1 MKMKKPK
8 ANLYMLI
15 KIEVDDDNFPN
26 DDVIEVGW
34 HLNKFDAL
42 QKYVG
47 DFCER
52 NNSLWIDFYYNATNE
67 KLPIYSNYGEYWI
80 EGESSDEVKW
90 EICDN
95 YHLHYEGY

>member
-34 HLNKFDAL
+34 HLNKFMKICL
-42 QKYVG
+42 LMNHGLSKK
-47 DFCER
+47 
-52 NNSLWIDFYYNATNE
+52 IE
-67 KLPIYSNYGEYWI
+67 KDLLM
-80 EGESSDEVKW
+80 K
-90 EICDN
+90 
-95 YHLHYEGY
+95 

>member
-52 NNSLWIDFYYNATNE
+52 NNSLWIDFYYNATIE

-90 EICDN
+90 EICDD

>member
-1 MKMKKPK
+1 MKKPK

-34 HLNKFDAL
+34 NRNKEDAI

-47 DFCER
+47 EFCKKIM
-52 NNSLWIDFYYNATNE
+52 L
-67 KLPIYSNYGEYWI
+67 YGLI
-80 EGESSDEVKW
+80 FITMLRMKNCLLDRILGN
-90 EICDN
+90 I
-95 YHLHYEGY
+95 G

>member
-47 DFCER
+47 DFCGR

>member
-1 MKMKKPK
+1 MKNKPK

-15 KIEVDDDNFPN
+15 KIEVDDDKFPN

-47 DFCER
+47 DFCKR
-52 NNSLWIDFYYNATNE
+52 NNALWIDFYYNTSGQ
-67 KLPIYSNYGEYWI
+67 KFPIRSNFEEYWI
-80 EGESSDEVKW
+80 EGENEENCKW
-90 EICDN
+90 EIYDN
-95 YHLHYEGY
+95 HYLHYDN

>member
-1 MKMKKPK
+1 MKKPK

-26 DDVIEVGW
+26 NDVKEVGW
-34 HLNKFDAL
+34 NLNKFDAL

-47 DFCER
+47 EFCKR
-52 NNSLWIDFYYNATNE
+52 NNALWIDFYYNASDE

-80 EGESSDEVKW
+80 EGECSDEVKW
-90 EICDN
+90 EIRDD

>member
-1 MKMKKPK
+1 MKKPK